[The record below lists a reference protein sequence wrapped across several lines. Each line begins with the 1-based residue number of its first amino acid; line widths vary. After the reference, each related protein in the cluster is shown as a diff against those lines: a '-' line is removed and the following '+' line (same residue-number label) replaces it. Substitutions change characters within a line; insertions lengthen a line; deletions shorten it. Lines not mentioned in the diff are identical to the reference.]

1 MRFFLFFYLF
11 AVVLDDSTKLQS
23 SHHPPGAVSYNV
35 TLHQHQAPPGA
46 HDGKSGDHDI
56 EGLGGK
62 QIYQSEERN
71 NSHWNETSSKF
82 PYKVYEIREEK
93 SQNRPQK
100 ESESAFTFSEFN
112 RLDTL
117 LNLSVIHRKRALDI
131 SRYLIDIGKATIQ
144 TGLNMVQIHSVSE
157 TQSQRDRNAV
167 KIGRRLI
174 SAGEKILARG
184 EKVFKAV
191 TPSKGRKPFRVH
203 EPQVR
208 IPDVQV
214 VTPVIKMISL
224 CSHGPSHYGVTLL
237 GGIHA
242 GHFVGHGKVDN
253 MRACIKKCCA
263 NHQCDLAFMVREDCY
278 SVICYHKNLCRSVR
292 AQHVRKYQPRI
303 AHIWRGAS
311 EEGKSTTVN
320 AKSSP
325 SSHKQRILNDKM
337 TSVEHREESVTSQ
350 VKSRPTS
357 QKQRK
362 YQEESVT
369 GSDKTI
375 LTNTESHKDTKLTE
389 KNKLSAVHRQEQN
402 LPNKYLLTVANGS
415 QFPSS
420 ISSMDGKSRLSK
432 DVSQKRNRN
441 RSHGS
446 KGSSVDLSE
455 KDVEDQPHSA
465 TYQERKSSVHK
476 HPGLTDSP
484 SLCPHSS
491 VEHNVGLRRGL
502 KTGNFT
508 YIGELFDIKTC
519 LEVCCRDPDCD
530 IAFMLDQSCYTVHCT
545 SELVCRSIP
554 YHQHKYSTDAVF
566 VTRRFNK
573 HASRHAGLH
582 NFQNNSTGTVKDA
595 SKEKPVLQSSLT
607 TTAFTRINGSTT
619 LSIVYSRKPMSQNSI
634 TIATVTHGN
643 GNPGSKHPSKQLL
656 SIHDTQSRVQEKS
669 ANSSNAIEE
678 VDHYKS
684 SSRIQ
689 NSSELWTHQNIH
701 IDFNDEETLT
711 SKGKKIG
718 FLEIKIN
725 GSGNED
731 LRHETIKVS
740 VNNAH
745 NLKKTPS
752 SYEEIKINLAAIHNT
767 TQSGKESD
775 VLTREMTRGKEEPQ
789 KEMFKAHLPSSVHEK
804 PNLTTTTNHL
814 DIRVKVSKSMAVS
827 PTSAFRNGLS
837 LDYKEI
843 ENHSLENENEGG
855 GGKRTAFGK
864 KGSVNIKVDLSGK
877 NSLLHGE
884 PDYYK
889 PLLEESTPS
898 RDNSGSVQEEEE
910 NIGSES
916 GMFGSSTLQMKV
928 HLSDQSGLSDSEPVY
943 YKQVPSA
950 PSSEENFQ
958 TFRQIDEQSGSSESG
973 MASSATFG
981 SGVDYDTGQAVALS
995 YPESNEAAQNVRTQ
1009 SSTKMKNAS
1018 FKPENCTPSD
1028 TYYNVT
1034 LRGGFKAGNFTFA
1047 GIVSSEEDCVTRC
1060 CVSKGC
1066 DVTFMVL
1073 DRCFLVDC
1081 SSDDLC
1087 DAVTARNV
1095 DTFKPTITYVNLTI
1109 INELQAKSN
1118 RSRIILSKET
1128 VTPESSHLNLNKTN
1142 GEQARDSKNGTVY
1155 GHRPS
1160 EHQSGTAHL
1169 EQLACIFSKTFH
1181 NISFRLGRQAGVFIN
1196 QGLSDGIRECAQWC
1210 CESELCDVAFMIS
1223 QDCFFV
1229 RCHSNKTCRTFPFHG
1244 SKFNPRMVFVEK
1256 HRVQFEEK
1264 PGYSAQDGLASL
1276 SIPQWNMSTQ
1286 SSTESYPVT
1295 ESSTYNKRTSSS
1307 AVLSSPM
1314 PLMIPSRAPFI
1325 KEETSTANITT
1336 DRNPEPEA
1344 SRNLLEGKSSDFVEV
1359 KTNGTE
1365 FWWQYF
1371 NPDEEHSTNSSFKAG
1386 SPEASNDGNSTIT
1399 TGEDASP
1406 RNINPSKALIL
1417 NVKTSLAKINS
1428 DSDTELEMTE
1438 HVPNDSPSD
1447 FVKVKS
1453 NLKPEHKQLGNSS
1466 FNTVEDSN
1474 NSVIIQ
1480 RFSSQTI
1487 DKIHSY
1493 NSNFKRTF
1501 ADASSL
1507 YSNLT
1512 NSLHTGNSMKLV
1524 EKDYS
1529 QEQNRK
1535 GKEICSHAEVVN
1547 GVTLRGGYY
1556 AGVFTRQD
1564 NDTTMNECISACCS
1578 LSKCNLAFMVAKI
1591 CYAVQCFSKE
1601 KCTSVK
1607 AHFAYKYHPLV
1618 AYIRP
1623 FQEQSLEGFNV
1634 HLPNTGI
1641 LTKSLR
1647 CVMDDIGEPKY
1658 KVKDGS
1664 FIVHSAARDLGD
1676 CAKFCCQ
1683 TEGCEVAL
1691 EENGTCYSLN
1701 CHGNRKCPHRYLSNY
1716 SRSLA
1721 VLKDLIEPENASER
1735 IATEACD
1742 FSQVLHE
1749 VVLRGGS
1756 QSGKFKYLMEVQDME
1771 TCIKECCRHKVCD
1784 VVLMLKDNCFL
1795 VSCHNEMLCDAIPS
1809 RSSEYHP
1816 QLAYKIRHGKRRN
1829 IGKEL

>member
-1 MRFFLFFYLF
+1 M
-11 AVVLDDSTKLQS
+11 DDSTKLHS

-56 EGLGGK
+56 KGLGGK

-82 PYKVYEIREEK
+82 PYKVYEMSEREEK

-100 ESESAFTFSEFN
+100 QSESTFTFSEFN

-117 LNLSVIHRKRALDI
+117 LNLSVIHRKRALDV

-174 SAGEKILARG
+174 SAGEKILVRG

-191 TPSKGRKPFRVH
+191 TPSKGRKPFTVH
-203 EPQVR
+203 KLQVR
-208 IPDVQV
+208 VPDVQV
-214 VTPVIKMISL
+214 VSPVIKMISL

-303 AHIWRGAS
+303 AHIWRGSS
-311 EEGKSTTVN
+311 EEEKSTTVN
-320 AKSSP
+320 AESRP
-325 SSHKQRILNDKM
+325 SSHKQRIPNDKI
-337 TSVEHREESVTSQ
+337 TSVEHREESVTSH
-350 VKSRPTS
+350 VKSRPTA
-357 QKQRK
+357 QKQQK

-375 LTNTESHKDTKLTE
+375 LTNTESRKDTKLTE
-389 KNKLSAVHRQEQN
+389 KNKMRAIYQQEQN
-402 LPNKYLLTVANGS
+402 LPNKHLLTAANGS

-420 ISSMDGKSRLSK
+420 VSFTDGKLHLSK
-432 DVSQKRNRN
+432 DVSQKHTKT
-441 RSHGS
+441 RSHDA
-446 KGSSVDLSE
+446 KEPSVDLSG
-455 KDVEDQPHSA
+455 KDVEYQPHSP

-476 HPGLTDSP
+476 HPGLTDSH

-530 IAFMLDQSCYTVHCT
+530 IAFMLGQSCYTVHCA

-554 YHQHKYSTDAVF
+554 YHQHKYSTEAVF

-573 HASRHAGLH
+573 HASELAGLH
-582 NFQNNSTGTVKDA
+582 NFQNNSSGTVEDA
-595 SKEKPVLQSSLT
+595 SKEKPIQQSSLT
-607 TTAFTRINGSTT
+607 TTASTHINGSTT
-619 LSIVYSRKPMSQNSI
+619 LSAVYSRKAMSQNSI
-634 TIATVTHGN
+634 AIATVTYGN
-643 GNPGSKHPSKQLL
+643 GNLGSKHPSKQPM
-656 SIHDTQSRVQEKS
+656 SIHDTQSKIEEMS
-669 ANSSNAIEE
+669 ANSSSDTEE
-678 VDHYKS
+678 VDHYKGS
-684 SSRIQ
+684 PGIQ
-689 NSSELWTHQNIH
+689 NSSELWKHQNLH
-701 IDFNDEETLT
+701 IDFNDEEKLT
-711 SKGKKIG
+711 SKAKESG

-725 GSGNED
+725 GSGNEEMK
-731 LRHETIKVS
+731 HETIEVYL
-740 VNNAH
+740 NNAH
-745 NLKKTPS
+745 NLKNTPS
-752 SYEEIKINLAAIHNT
+752 SNEEIKINLAAGHNA

-775 VLTREMTRGKEEPQ
+775 VLTRGMTRGEEEPQ

-804 PNLTTTTNHL
+804 PNLTTTRNHL
-814 DIRVKVSKSMAVS
+814 DIHVKVSKSMAVS
-827 PTSAFRNGLS
+827 PASAFRNGLS

-843 ENHSLENENEGG
+843 ENHSLENEKEGG

-864 KGSVNIKVDLSGK
+864 TGSVDMKVDLSGK
-877 NSLLHGE
+877 NSQLHGE

-889 PLLEESTPS
+889 PLSEESTPS
-898 RDNSGSVQEEEE
+898 GENSGSVQEEEE

-916 GMFGSSTLQMKV
+916 GMFGSTTLQIKV
-928 HLSDQSGLSDSEPVY
+928 HLSDRSSLSHGEPVY

-950 PSSEENFQ
+950 PSSEENSQ

-973 MASSATFG
+973 MASSTTFG
-981 SGVDYDTGQAVALS
+981 SGIDYDTGQALALS
-995 YPESNEAAQNVRTQ
+995 YPESNEAAKNVTTQ
-1009 SSTKMKNAS
+1009 SSTKVKNGS
-1018 FKPENCTPSD
+1018 FKPENCTTSD

-1034 LRGGFKAGNFTFA
+1034 LRGGFKAGNFTFV

-1060 CVSKGC
+1060 CASKGC

-1087 DAVTARNV
+1087 DAVPARNV
-1095 DTFKPTITYVNLTI
+1095 DTFMPIITYVNLTI

-1128 VTPESSHLNLNKTN
+1128 DTPESSHLNMNQTN

-1160 EHQSGTAHL
+1160 EHQSGMAHL
-1169 EQLACIFSKTFH
+1169 DQSACIFSKTFH
-1181 NISFRLGRQAGVFIN
+1181 NVSFRLGRQAGVFTN

-1210 CESELCDVAFMIS
+1210 CESGLCDVAFMIS

-1256 HRVQFEEK
+1256 HRVQLEEK
-1264 PGYSAQDGLASL
+1264 PGYLAQDGLASL

-1286 SSTESYPVT
+1286 SSTASYPVT
-1295 ESSTYNKRTSSS
+1295 ESSNYNERMSSS
-1307 AVLSSPM
+1307 TVLSSPM
-1314 PLMIPSRAPFI
+1314 PSMNDAFPPDINPTRVPFI
-1325 KEETSTANITT
+1325 KEETSTANFTT
-1336 DRNPEPEA
+1336 ERNPEPEA
-1344 SRNLLEGKSSDFVEV
+1344 PRNLLEGDSSDFVEV
-1359 KTNGTE
+1359 KTNGSE

-1371 NPDEEHSTNSSFKAG
+1371 NPEEKHSTNSNFKAG

-1399 TGEDASP
+1399 TGEEASP
-1406 RNINPSKALIL
+1406 RNINPSKASIL
-1417 NVKTSLAKINS
+1417 NVKTSLDKINS
-1428 DSDTELEMTE
+1428 DSDTELELKE
-1438 HVPNDSPSD
+1438 HVLDDSPSD
-1447 FVKVKS
+1447 YVEVKT
-1453 NLKPEHKQLGNSS
+1453 NFKPEHKQLENSS

-1480 RFSSQTI
+1480 GFSPQTE
-1487 DKIHSY
+1487 DKIHAY

-1512 NSLHTGNSMKLV
+1512 NSFHTGNSVKLV

-1535 GKEICSHAEVVN
+1535 EKEICSHAEVVN

-1564 NDTTMNECISACCS
+1564 NATSINECVAACCS

-1634 HLPNTGI
+1634 HLPNTGV
-1641 LTKSLR
+1641 LSNSLR
-1647 CVMDDIGEPKY
+1647 CVLDDISEPKY
-1658 KVKDGS
+1658 KVQDGS
-1664 FIVHSAARDLGD
+1664 FTVHSAARDLGD

-1701 CHGNRKCPHRYLSNY
+1701 CHGNRKCPHQYLSNY

-1721 VLKDLIEPENASER
+1721 VLKDLIEPENTSER
-1735 IATEACD
+1735 IATDACD

-1756 QSGKFKYLMEVQDME
+1756 HSGKFKYLMEVQDME

-1784 VVLMLKDNCFL
+1784 VALMLKDNCFL
-1795 VSCHNEMLCDAIPS
+1795 VSCHNEMLCDAVPS

-1816 QLAYKIRHGKRRN
+1816 QLAYKIKHGKRRN
-1829 IGKEL
+1829 IGEEL